1 MSHPLVVTTLTTIF
15 TEKVTET
22 EMLDVPLPLGVCG
35 TTEVALRKMTV
46 TMAVCWLQVG
56 VKVTS
61 AHVPVSSRFV
71 SFSRALCFFSGPGDQ
86 NDLTFHLV
94 KTGR

>member
-35 TTEVALRKMTV
+35 TAERR
-46 TMAVCWLQVG
+46 W
-56 VKVTS
+56 
-61 AHVPVSSRFV
+61 R
-71 SFSRALCFFSGPGDQ
+71 
-86 NDLTFHLV
+86 
-94 KTGR
+94 

>member
-1 MSHPLVVTTLTTIF
+1 MV
-15 TEKVTET
+15 K
-22 EMLDVPLPLGVCG
+22 GVCG
-35 TTEVALRKMTV
+35 TTEAVFMGMTM
-46 TMAVCWLQVG
+46 TRSTCWLLVG

-71 SFSRALCFFSGPGDQ
+71 SFSRALCFFSAPGDQ

-94 KTGR
+94 KTRR